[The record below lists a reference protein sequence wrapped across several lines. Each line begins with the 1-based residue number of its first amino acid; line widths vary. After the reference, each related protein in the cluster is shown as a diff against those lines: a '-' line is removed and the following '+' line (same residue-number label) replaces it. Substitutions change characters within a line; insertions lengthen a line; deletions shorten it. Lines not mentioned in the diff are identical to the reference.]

1 MFSTKTKPGAWDRQC
16 GKSPFKKK
24 KKVFNVN
31 NYLTKQTRDQT
42 LLFVCLNGHSRGQSL
57 REAAGRGDKSK
68 PGLLFEEGESWEQ
81 TPDNTG
87 TIPPQ
92 TQTQPVTLSWHPA
105 FFFLTRD

>member
-1 MFSTKTKPGAWDRQC
+1 MEKQSKKFKTLKKRKCQNAWSLEPGIDSAE
-16 GKSPFKKK
+16 KVPFFFRK

-68 PGLLFEEGESWEQ
+68 PGLLFEEGES
-81 TPDNTG
+81 
-87 TIPPQ
+87 
-92 TQTQPVTLSWHPA
+92 
-105 FFFLTRD
+105 